1 MPSVWIE
8 VEFEGK
14 KGKAKMPARLNSGA
28 DYVALPED
36 LAKEIEPEFLRV
48 DEVILADGTKRKE
61 KVFKVTARIID
72 NKGKTRKCTTEAIV
86 SKRAVYFIKCRCDE
100 KAKNNSRCH

>member
-8 VEFEGK
+8 VEFGGK
-14 KGKAKMPARLNSGA
+14 KGKAKMLARLNSGA

-61 KVFKVTARIID
+61 KIFKVSAKIVD
-72 NKGKTRKCTTEAIV
+72 NKGKIRKYTTEAIV
-86 SKRAVYFIKCRCDE
+86 SKRAHPLLSGRDE
-100 KAKNNSRCH
+100 KVKDNSGCY

>member
-1 MPSVWIE
+1 ML
-8 VEFEGK
+8 
-14 KGKAKMPARLNSGA
+14 ARLNSGA

-61 KVFKVTARIID
+61 KIFKVTARIID

-86 SKRAVYFIKCRCDE
+86 SKRAYPLLSVDAMKKLRIIPDVIKG
-100 KAKNNSRCH
+100 KVIFK